1 VLPAVLVG
9 FISYSIASGDIVDKA
24 KEGNMNLLAQTQLN
38 VEQMLRSVEKSATQ
52 FANSSI
58 VKASMDASYTV
69 TDFEQIRKL
78 SAELYNLQ
86 SSDVVITQAYL
97 INLQHKWALDLNVLK
112 SLDSLDNASEFLDY
126 AKATRSIQWYTGSV
140 IADGDDLAGPK
151 ETIFLVHKIPILP
164 QTDKPQGLVVVRIA
178 AADIEGALSSS
189 NPSNRYYILDRTGTK
204 IVGAGESGEYG
215 EINAAVADRLESEP
229 EERLGL
235 FNRQINGEEA
245 AVIYRSSS
253 YNGWT
258 YISVVS
264 IGELTKESRKIAKLT
279 MIVCASVFLI
289 VLAVALFGS
298 RRMYR
303 PIQRL
308 LDIARGLGHDVQ
320 VHPSTP
326 GNDEL
331 EFIKVSLQSL
341 ASSRDQVEQQLLGQL
356 GHLKEFFVLKLF
368 TGQILENDYFYRS
381 ALNGLP
387 TGWEW
392 LGVFALQIDN
402 LQDTRYAEEDRELLL
417 YAVNNIAEEVLPP
430 SSRFTPIILNQTQ
443 VTIVVADKTDPA
455 EVKRVLY
462 EAAEC
467 IKRNAWQ
474 YLQLKVSIG
483 ISKPYLTLTDT
494 VKAYGESLSALKT
507 RISLGPEI
515 IVHYEDVEN
524 NPGVDHYEYSHLKVL
539 EERLVYSLR
548 EMQPNNVSEIFQQY
562 LDALLPKDG
571 YLHEHQL
578 LLMQLISRLLHIL
591 QDQGISLKKVL
602 QDDGAVKRL
611 MHLQTRDEIAHWF
624 ESMLF
629 APMIQVLSEK
639 SETTYIKIADRLVR
653 MIQEKYDQEISLES
667 CAQELNYHPV
677 YLSRVF
683 KREIGMTFSE
693 YLSEYRMRMAKVM
706 LETTDKKISEI
717 GEQLQYKNIS
727 AFIRSFRKLYDMTPG
742 QYREKIMKGSTE

>member
-1 VLPAVLVG
+1 
-9 FISYSIASGDIVDKA
+9 
-24 KEGNMNLLAQTQLN
+24 MQLLAQTQLR

-97 INLQHKWALDLNVLK
+97 INLQHKWALDLNDLK
-112 SLDSLDNASEFLDY
+112 PLDSLDNESEFLDY
-126 AKATRSIQWYTGSV
+126 AKATRSIQWYTGTVS
-140 IADGDDLAGPK
+140 DSGEDLAGPR
-151 ETIFLVHKIPILP
+151 ESISLVHKIPILP

-178 AADIEGALSSS
+178 ASDIGEALSSIGS
-189 NPSNRYYILDRTGTK
+189 SNRYSILDRTGTE

-215 EINAAVADRLESEP
+215 EINTAVAKRLESEP
-229 EERLGL
+229 EERRGL
-235 FNRQINGEEA
+235 FNMQIDGEEA
-245 AVIYRSSS
+245 AVIYRSSG

-258 YISVVS
+258 YVSVVS
-264 IGELTKESRKIAKLT
+264 IGDLTKESRKIAELT
-279 MIVCASVFLI
+279 MIVCASVLLI

-298 RRMYR
+298 RHMYR

-308 LDIARGLGHDVQ
+308 LDIARGLGHTVQ

-326 GNDEL
+326 RNDEL

-341 ASSRDQVEQQLLGQL
+341 ANSRDQVEQQLLGQL

-368 TGQILENDYFYRS
+368 TGQISENDYFYRS

-387 TGWEW
+387 TGWRW
-392 LGVFALQIDN
+392 LGVLALQIDN

-430 SSRFTPIILNQTQ
+430 SSRFTPILLNQTQ
-443 VTIVVADKTDPA
+443 VTLIVSDKMEPA

-462 EAAEC
+462 EAAER
-467 IKRNAWQ
+467 IKSSAWQ
-474 YLQLKVSIG
+474 YLQLQVSIG

-507 RISLGPEI
+507 RISLGPDI

-524 NPGVDHYEYSHLKVL
+524 NPGADHYEYSHLRVL

-548 EMQPNNVSEIFQQY
+548 EMQPNNVSEIFRRY
-562 LDALLPKDG
+562 LEALLPKDG

-578 LLMQLISRLLHIL
+578 LLMQLISRLLQIL

-602 QDDGAVKRL
+602 QVDGAVKRL
-611 MHLQTRDEIAHWF
+611 MHLQTRDEIVHWF

-639 SETTYIKIADRLVR
+639 SETTYVKIADRLVR
-653 MIQEKYDQEISLES
+653 MIQEKYDQEISLEF

-677 YLSRVF
+677 YLSRIF

-706 LETTDKKISEI
+706 LETTEKKISEI